1 MAKQT
6 FTEAESW
13 NIIQEMI
20 ANAKQEIRNDSF
32 YFLLW
37 GWLVLIASLAHFAL
51 LYTSYE
57 HPYSVWLLMI
67 VGAAGTVYRSRK
79 AHKKYRV
86 RTYVDTFIIN
96 LWIAISAGIVIS
108 LLSAGF
114 VTGWQAAYPYII
126 LLYGIGTYLSGV
138 IFKFKPLKIGG
149 IISWCIALAAFFVS
163 FPVQLLLLALTT
175 LVAYLIPG
183 YLIKK

>member
-1 MAKQT
+1 MAQQT

-13 NIIQEMI
+13 KIIQEMI

-32 YFLLW
+32 YYLLW

-51 LYTSYE
+51 LYTSFE
-57 HPYSVWLLMI
+57 HPYLVWLLMI
-67 VGAAGTVYRSRK
+67 VGAIGTVYRSVR
-79 AHKKYRV
+79 ASKKYKV
-86 RTYVDTFIIN
+86 KTYVDTFIIN
-96 LWIAISAGIVIS
+96 LWIAISVGIAVS

-114 VTGWQAAYPYII
+114 VTGWQAAYPYLI
-126 LLYGIGTYLSGV
+126 LMYGIGTYLSGV
-138 IFKFKPLKIGG
+138 IFKFKPLKVGG
-149 IISWCIALAAFFVS
+149 IISWGIALVAFFVS
-163 FPVQLLLLALTT
+163 FPIQLLLLALTT